1 MQKVARNEIC
11 GGRSCGATLWKALI
25 QPIHYHSPQAENY
38 YSAVSLAEIMF
49 VNTCQ
54 LSRIMP
60 SLAPVAIKTIKRHRS
75 HASLTHDKKGKFN
88 PKRP

>member
-49 VNTCQ
+49 VNTSNFHALCRV
-54 LSRIMP
+54 SRPWLLRLLKDID
-60 SLAPVAIKTIKRHRS
+60 
-75 HASLTHDKKGKFN
+75 LTHL
-88 PKRP
+88 

>member
-1 MQKVARNEIC
+1 MRWSKLR
-11 GGRSCGATLWKALI
+11 KALI

-60 SLAPVAIKTIKRHRS
+60 SLTPVAIKTIKRHRS
-75 HASLTHDKKGKFN
+75 HDKKGKFS

>member
-38 YSAVSLAEIMF
+38 HSAVSLAEIMF
-49 VNTCQ
+49 VNTRQ
-54 LSRIMP
+54 LSRI
-60 SLAPVAIKTIKRHRS
+60 SRLWLLRLLKDID
-75 HASLTHDKKGKFN
+75 LTHL
-88 PKRP
+88 